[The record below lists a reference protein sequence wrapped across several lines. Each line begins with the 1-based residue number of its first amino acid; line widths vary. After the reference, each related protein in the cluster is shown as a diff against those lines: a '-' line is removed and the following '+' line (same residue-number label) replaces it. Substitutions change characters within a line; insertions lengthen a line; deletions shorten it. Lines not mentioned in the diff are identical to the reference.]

1 MAEYFDICG
10 THIPISTIKDFRT
23 IKVEFVF
30 RPVFRESKKTMM
42 TALAGKKYEFA
53 YMEPYAAIIG
63 QQGHKSELGEY
74 KAKDFKEALGK
85 DISGAVIYTIA
96 DALKLKAFKRQKY
109 QCVNL
114 AGRAFTTYLD
124 DVPAKMMWADG
135 RVAEV
140 YKEDK
145 LYTVLNEITT
155 PGVEYIS
162 ALVIKASEV
171 FCFYGDGVQLVDA
184 GSEYE
189 RLKREQEVYLHEK
202 NEKKIGAKGKIV
214 MRTIPKFRLLGK
226 TAVASSAEAVQQY
239 ICLKKGNE
247 DRHQALVSMFEKE
260 ETYPVVRYVYA
271 QVMRNSAKVIVE
283 WNSPCEEDYPC
294 EFTSSNS
301 IFHINLCK

>member
-42 TALAGKKYEFA
+42 TALSGKKYEFA

-171 FCFYGDGVQLVDA
+171 FCFYGDGVQLADA

-189 RLKREQEVYLHEK
+189 RLKQEQEAYLHEK
-202 NEKKIGAKGKIV
+202 SRKKVGTKEKIALPP
-214 MRTIPKFRLLGK
+214 IPKFHLPGK
-226 TAVASSAEAVQQY
+226 ATAQ
-239 ICLKKGNE
+239 
-247 DRHQALVSMFEKE
+247 
-260 ETYPVVRYVYA
+260 
-271 QVMRNSAKVIVE
+271 KVIE
-283 WNSPCEEDYPC
+283 PTDQED
-294 EFTSSNS
+294 E
-301 IFHINLCK
+301 I

>member
-1 MAEYFDICG
+1 MATYFDIYG
-10 THIPISTIKDFRT
+10 THIPMDSIKDFRT

-30 RPVFRESKKTMM
+30 RPVFKEKTKTMM
-42 TALAGKKYEFA
+42 SALAGKRYEFA
-53 YMEPYAAIIG
+53 HMEPYAAIIG

-96 DALKLKAFKRQKY
+96 DALKLKAFKHQKY

-155 PGVEYIS
+155 PGVEYVS
-162 ALVIKASEV
+162 TLVIKANEV
-171 FCFYGDGVQLVDA
+171 FCFYGDGVQLVNA
-184 GSEYE
+184 HAEYE
-189 RLKREQEVYLHEK
+189 RLMQEQEAYLQERK
-202 NEKKIGAKGKIV
+202 NKKLGGKEKIV
-214 MRTIPKFRLLGK
+214 LPQLPKFNLLGK
-226 TAVASSAEAVQQY
+226 TVNQKVNDTPDQ
-239 ICLKKGNE
+239 
-247 DRHQALVSMFEKE
+247 E
-260 ETYPVVRYVYA
+260 E
-271 QVMRNSAKVIVE
+271 N
-283 WNSPCEEDYPC
+283 
-294 EFTSSNS
+294 
-301 IFHINLCK
+301 

>member
-10 THIPISTIKDFRT
+10 THISVSSIKDFRT

-30 RPVFRESKKTMM
+30 RPVFREAKKTML
-42 TALAGKKYEFA
+42 TALGGKKYEFS

-96 DALKLKAFKRQKY
+96 DAFKLKAFKRQKY

-124 DVPAKMMWADG
+124 DVPAKMLWADG
-135 RVAEV
+135 RTAEV

-155 PGVEYIS
+155 PGVEYVT
-162 ALVIKASEV
+162 ALVIKANET
-171 FCFYGDGVQLVDA
+171 FCFYGEGIQVADA
-184 GSEYE
+184 AVEYE
-189 RLKREQEVYLHEK
+189 RLKQEL
-202 NEKKIGAKGKIV
+202 
-214 MRTIPKFRLLGK
+214 
-226 TAVASSAEAVQQY
+226 
-239 ICLKKGNE
+239 
-247 DRHQALVSMFEKE
+247 D
-260 ETYPVVRYVYA
+260 VYA
-271 QVMRNSAKVIVE
+271 QENGRKKIKGAGKKTFPSLVKHHLTEKKVVE
-283 WNSPCEEDYPC
+283 DEK
-294 EFTSSNS
+294 TSDV
-301 IFHINLCK
+301 

>member
-10 THIPISTIKDFRT
+10 THIPISAIKDFRI

-30 RPVFRESKKTMM
+30 RPVFREAKRNMI
-42 TALAGKKYEFA
+42 TAFSGKKYEFA
-53 YMEPYAAIIG
+53 HMEPYAAIIG
-63 QQGHKSELGEY
+63 QQGQKSELGEY

-85 DISGAVIYTIA
+85 DISGAVIYSIA

-155 PGVEYIS
+155 PGIEFVS
-162 ALVIKASEV
+162 ALIIKANEV
-171 FCFYGDGVQLVDA
+171 FCFYGDGVQLTNA
-184 GSEYE
+184 GNEYD
-189 RLKREQEVYLHEK
+189 RLKQEHEVYIHEK
-202 NEKKIGAKGKIV
+202 SRKKVGMKEKIAFPK
-214 MRTIPKFRLLGK
+214 IPKLHLLGK
-226 TAVASSAEAVQQY
+226 AVDENSDDAE
-239 ICLKKGNE
+239 
-247 DRHQALVSMFEKE
+247 D
-260 ETYPVVRYVYA
+260 
-271 QVMRNSAKVIVE
+271 
-283 WNSPCEEDYPC
+283 
-294 EFTSSNS
+294 
-301 IFHINLCK
+301 

>member
-1 MAEYFDICG
+1 
-10 THIPISTIKDFRT
+10 
-23 IKVEFVF
+23 
-30 RPVFRESKKTMM
+30 
-42 TALAGKKYEFA
+42 
-53 YMEPYAAIIG
+53 MEPYAAIIG

-135 RVAEV
+135 RIAEV

-162 ALVIKASEV
+162 ALIIKANEV
-171 FCFYGDGVQLVDA
+171 FSFYGDGVQIADA
-184 GSEYE
+184 NGEYE
-189 RLKREQEVYLHEK
+189 RLKQEQAEYTLEK
-202 NEKKIGAKGKIV
+202 SRKKLGAKEKIALP
-214 MRTIPKFRLLGK
+214 TIPKFHLPGK
-226 TAVASSAEAVQQY
+226 VTTKV
-239 ICLKKGNE
+239 
-247 DRHQALVSMFEKE
+247 
-260 ETYPVVRYVYA
+260 ET
-271 QVMRNSAKVIVE
+271 NTVE
-283 WNSPCEEDYPC
+283 QDDE
-294 EFTSSNS
+294 
-301 IFHINLCK
+301 

>member
-10 THIPISTIKDFRT
+10 THIPMASIKDFRT

-30 RPVFRESKKTMM
+30 RPVFRESKKSMM
-42 TALAGKKYEFA
+42 AALSGKKYEFA

-135 RVAEV
+135 RIAEV

-162 ALVIKASEV
+162 ALIIKANEV
-171 FCFYGDGVQLVDA
+171 FSFYGDGVQIADA
-184 GSEYE
+184 NGEYE
-189 RLKREQEVYLHEK
+189 RLKQEQAEYALEK
-202 NEKKIGAKGKIV
+202 SRKKLGAKEKIALP
-214 MRTIPKFRLLGK
+214 TIPKFHLPGK
-226 TAVASSAEAVQQY
+226 ASVQKS
-239 ICLKKGNE
+239 IESNENE
-247 DRHQALVSMFEKE
+247 DN
-260 ETYPVVRYVYA
+260 T
-271 QVMRNSAKVIVE
+271 
-283 WNSPCEEDYPC
+283 
-294 EFTSSNS
+294 
-301 IFHINLCK
+301 

>member
-10 THIPISTIKDFRT
+10 THIPISTIKDFRI

-30 RPVFRESKKTMM
+30 RPVFCEAKKTMM

-74 KAKDFKEALGK
+74 KAKDFKEALYK

-114 AGRAFTTYLD
+114 AGRAFTTYLY

-162 ALVIKASEV
+162 ALVIKASEA
-171 FCFYGDGVQLVDA
+171 FCFYGNGVQIADA
-184 GSEYE
+184 SSEYE
-189 RLKREQEVYLHEK
+189 RLKIEQEVYMNKK
-202 NEKKIGAKGKIV
+202 NLKKIDSKEKITLPSISKLHLSEKVV
-214 MRTIPKFRLLGK
+214 M
-226 TAVASSAEAVQQY
+226 Q
-239 ICLKKGNE
+239 
-247 DRHQALVSMFEKE
+247 
-260 ETYPVVRYVYA
+260 
-271 QVMRNSAKVIVE
+271 KVIE
-283 WNSPCEEDYPC
+283 PTNQED
-294 EFTSSNS
+294 ET
-301 IFHINLCK
+301 

>member
-10 THIPISTIKDFRT
+10 THIPMASIKDFRT

-30 RPVFRESKKTMM
+30 RPVFRESKKSMM
-42 TALAGKKYEFA
+42 TALSGKKYEFA
-53 YMEPYAAIIG
+53 YMAPYAAIIG

-135 RVAEV
+135 RIAEV

-145 LYTVLNEITT
+145 LHTVLNEITT

-162 ALVIKASEV
+162 ALIIKANEV
-171 FCFYGDGVQLVDA
+171 FSFYGDGVQIADA
-184 GSEYE
+184 NGEYE
-189 RLKREQEVYLHEK
+189 RLKQEQAEYALEK
-202 NEKKIGAKGKIV
+202 SRKKLGAKEKIAQP
-214 MRTIPKFRLLGK
+214 TIPKFHLPGK
-226 TAVASSAEAVQQY
+226 ASVQ
-239 ICLKKGNE
+239 KSNE
-247 DRHQALVSMFEKE
+247 SNDD
-260 ETYPVVRYVYA
+260 
-271 QVMRNSAKVIVE
+271 
-283 WNSPCEEDYPC
+283 EDN
-294 EFTSSNS
+294 T
-301 IFHINLCK
+301 